1 MEQQYKEI
9 HIDERSKSRYIAK
22 IDMGKLFGRSFTD
35 VENTALRQQMYFLEE
50 QLQMQNSETQGRVF
64 NIEQLKSMSR
74 EQRER
79 LILDEMR
86 EFGLECQIHN
96 DMMELKDK
104 CNSGEV
110 IFISESYAQKLD
122 YNLQPLRDAFS
133 NLGYQLLVLSESMK
147 MALQR
152 MDIQIA
158 LDPELKDKLNRAIS
172 NINFDFAIVNL
183 RNRFDGCKLS
193 DMLDMEP
200 LDISPEI
207 EIANLKRRLKYAKNP
222 LERKNINRE
231 LNTLYKERKYR
242 RDK

>member
-1 MEQQYKEI
+1 MEQQYKEFNI
-9 HIDERSKSRYIAK
+9 SERGKSRNIK
-22 IDMGKLFGRSFTD
+22 KTDFGKLTEWMETQGKVFTS
-35 VENTALRQQMYFLEE
+35 E
-50 QLQMQNSETQGRVF
+50 QLQSRV
-64 NIEQLKSMSR
+64 
-74 EQRER
+74 
-79 LILDEMR
+79 LDE
-86 EFGLECQIHN
+86 QIVK
-96 DMMELKDK
+96 DSMELKEK

-110 IFISESYAQKLD
+110 VFISESYAQKMD
-122 YNLQPLRDAFS
+122 YNLQPIKDAFS
-133 NLGYQLLVLSESMK
+133 KLGYELLVLTESMK

-158 LDPELKDKLNRAIS
+158 LDPELKDKINRVIS

-183 RNRFDGCKLS
+183 RNRFNECRLCDII
-193 DMLDMEP
+193 DMEP

-231 LNTLYKERKYR
+231 LNILYRERKHK